1 MEIIY
6 FTLGILSILM
16 VIGILALLRL
26 WKNTSISMEDT
37 MSVWEGIDHLN
48 NDLGNEIN
56 LIRKLIDEHRRDTED
71 QVNTLHNN
79 LNAEVNEIHQAINL
93 RLNMIEEGL
102 SLNKI
107 KRKK

>member
-6 FTLGILSILM
+6 FILGVLSILM
-16 VIGILALLRL
+16 TIGIIALLIL
-26 WKNTSISMEDT
+26 WKRTSLSMKDT
-37 MSVWEGIDHLN
+37 MSVWQGVDCLN
-48 NDLGNEIN
+48 NDLGNEID
-56 LIRKLIDEHRRDTED
+56 LIRKLIHEHRKDAED

-79 LNAEVNEIHQAINL
+79 LNAEVNEIHRAINL
-93 RLNMIEEGL
+93 RLNTIEEGL

>member
-6 FTLGILSILM
+6 FILGVLSILM
-16 VIGILALLRL
+16 TIGIIALLIL
-26 WKNTSISMEDT
+26 WKRTSLSMKDT
-37 MSVWEGIDHLN
+37 VSVWQGVDGLN
-48 NDLGNEIN
+48 NDLGNEID
-56 LIRKLIDEHRRDTED
+56 LIRKLIHEHRKDAED

-79 LNAEVNEIHQAINL
+79 LNAEVNEIHRAINL
-93 RLNMIEEGL
+93 RLNTIEEGL

>member
-6 FTLGILSILM
+6 FTLGMLSILM
-16 VIGILALLRL
+16 VIGILALHRI
-26 WKNTSISMEDT
+26 WKNTSLLKEDIQY
-37 MSVWEGIDHLN
+37 VWTGIDCLN
-48 NDLGNEIN
+48 NDLGNEID
-56 LIRKLIDEHRRDTED
+56 LIRKMIYEHRKDTED

-93 RLNMIEEGL
+93 RLNTIEEGL